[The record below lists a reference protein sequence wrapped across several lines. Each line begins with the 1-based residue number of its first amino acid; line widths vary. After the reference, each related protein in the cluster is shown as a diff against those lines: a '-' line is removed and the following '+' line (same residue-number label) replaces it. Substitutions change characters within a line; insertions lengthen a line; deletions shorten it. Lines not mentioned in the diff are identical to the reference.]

1 MIRIGIVG
9 TESSHARAFAKLFN
23 IEEKFDGFRVTAV
36 LEDEKLR
43 TKSLA
48 QEYFIESIYTDIYT
62 MAQNVDVAMV
72 LNRDA
77 NLHKQYSIPFIENKV
92 PVWIDKPFALT
103 VKDASEMISLA
114 KKFNVFI
121 TGGSTCIY
129 LPILDEIKQ
138 CLSNKSIMG
147 DIQGAYMDFLAD
159 FDNLN
164 GGMIFYGTHLIEMAL
179 NIFGYNPVGIKS
191 LRSNYTCV
199 IVFEY
204 ETYDVTLRLLNNIDS
219 YNIIINGSKSTKNF
233 TLNINDSYK
242 YGLEAFV
249 RMINKDVGYI
259 EEHGKRLMKSIEI
272 FEKIIP

>member
-9 TESSHARAFAKLFN
+9 TESSHASAFANLFN
-23 IEEKFDGFRVTAV
+23 IEEKFDGFRVVAV

-48 QEYFIESIYTDIYT
+48 QIYLIDSIYTDIYF
-62 MAQNVDVAMV
+62 MAQNVDIVMV

-77 NLHKQYSIPFIENKV
+77 NLHKKYSIPFIENKV
-92 PVWIDKPFALT
+92 PVWIDKPFTLT
-103 VKDASEMISLA
+103 VKDANEIIELA
-114 KKFNVFI
+114 KKNNVLI

-179 NIFGYNPVGIKS
+179 DIFGYNPIDVKTM
-191 LRSNYTCV
+191 RSNHTCV
-199 IVFEY
+199 VVFEY
-204 ETYDVTLRLLNNIDS
+204 ETYDVTLRLINNIDS
-219 YNIIINGSKSTKNF
+219 YNVIINGNKNTKNF

-249 RMINKDVGYI
+249 RAITKDVCYV
-259 EEHGKRLMKSIEI
+259 EDHGKRLIKSVEI
-272 FEKIIP
+272 FEKCI

>member
-9 TESSHARAFAKLFN
+9 TESSHASAFANLFN

-43 TKSLA
+43 TNSLA
-48 QEYFIESIYTDIYT
+48 QEYLIDSIYTDIYV
-62 MAQNVDVAMV
+62 MAQNVDVAMI

-77 NLHKQYSIPFIENKV
+77 NLHKKHSTPFIENKV
-92 PVWIDKPFALT
+92 PVWIDKPFTLT
-103 VKDASEMISLA
+103 AKDAIEITRLA
-114 KKFNVFI
+114 QKYNVFI

-179 NIFGYNPVGIKS
+179 NIFGYNPIGVKT

-199 IVFEY
+199 VVFEY
-204 ETYDVTLRLLNNIDS
+204 ETYDVTLRLINNIDS
-219 YNIIINGSKSTKNF
+219 YNIIINGNKSTKNF
-233 TLNINDSYK
+233 NLNINDSYK

-249 RMINKDVGYI
+249 RAINKDTCYI
-259 EEHGKRLMKSIEI
+259 EEHGKRLLKSVEI
-272 FEKIIP
+272 FEKYL